1 MSATTERTADLLLN
15 VDRRRGSVV
24 SSLQGA
30 LRAAIHA
37 GRLREGDA
45 LPPTRRLAAELGV
58 ARATVVEAYAR
69 LAAEGFVTS
78 HAGSAT
84 RVAVGAGSE
93 PIPADV
99 ERDSRSRDS
108 TSDRVVP
115 TSASSRTRRGRASWR
130 ASFGTHPR
138 RSPTAIRSAH
148 RPCARRWLRTSD
160 ARVPWRPR
168 PTASSSPAVSP
179 RASRSCAA
187 RWPVA
192 ETAPWLSRTRDRTRW
207 SASRSGAPASSRCRS
222 RSTTAGIDVAALER
236 SGASAVLV
244 TPAHQYPTGSVLSAD
259 RRRAL
264 VRWARPDRRLVIEDD
279 YDAEFR
285 YDRLAVAALQGLA
298 PRRVAYLGSAS
309 KLLAPGLR
317 LGWLVP
323 PDWLRV
329 AVAEEKQYDDYGS
342 PSLDQ
347 LALAALIDEGTLGR
361 HVRRARLAYRHRRDA
376 TLTAIARHLP
386 GWQARGVAAGLQVL
400 IQPLVDLPG
409 TDRRAGDR
417 APGLPRR
424 HLDHR
429 PGELPPSR
437 RGPCAASPSRSRHR
451 LCDGRGAGHRC
462 RHRGPRGHRAR
473 RRARGRRA
481 GRSPGHQRA
490 PPSRTAL
497 IGRVGATPHRS
508 DSATPASRG
517 TRRSTRGSPADRR
530 GGSGR

>member
-15 VDRRRGSVV
+15 VDRRRGRVV

-45 LPPTRRLAAELGV
+45 LPPTRRLATELGV

-69 LAAEGFVTS
+69 LVAEGFVTA

-93 PIPADV
+93 PTPAEASETPVARFDLRPGGPDV
-99 ERDSRSRDS
+99 GLFPHEAWARIVA
-108 TSDRVVP
+108 RVVRHAP
-115 TSASSRTRRGRASWR
+115 EALAYGDPVGAPPLRTALAAYLGRTRAVTTTPDGIIVTGGVTQGLTLLCRAL
-130 ASFGTHPR
+130 
-138 RSPTAIRSAH
+138 
-148 RPCARRWLRTSD
+148 ARRG
-160 ARVPWRPR
+160 
-168 PTASSSPAVSP
+168 
-179 RASRSCAA
+179 
-187 RWPVA
+187 
-192 ETAPWLSRTRDRTRW
+192 DRTLAVEDPGPNPLERE
-207 SASRSGAPASSRCRS
+207 SIRRAGLEPLPIPVDD
-222 RSTTAGIDVAALER
+222 AGIDVAALER

-244 TPAHQYPTGSVLSAD
+244 TPAHQYPTGSVLSAE

-264 VRWARPDRRLVIEDD
+264 VRWARSDRRLVIEDD

-376 TLTAIARHLP
+376 TLAAIARHLP

-400 IQPLVDLPG
+400 VQPPIDLRGPI
-409 TDRRAGDR
+409 DERAIVLRAFRAGIWITGLASFHHPVAEDVPHR
-417 APGLPRR
+417 RPGLVIGYAMVAEQDIDAGIAALAAIVRDVEREGVSPTPDTNERR
-424 HLDHR
+424 
-429 PGELPPSR
+429 P
-437 RGPCAASPSRSRHR
+437 
-451 LCDGRGAGHRC
+451 
-462 RHRGPRGHRAR
+462 
-473 RRARGRRA
+473 RGRRSSVA
-481 GRSPGHQRA
+481 SERRPIAPIRNPG
-490 PPSRTAL
+490 
-497 IGRVGATPHRS
+497 
-508 DSATPASRG
+508 
-517 TRRSTRGSPADRR
+517 
-530 GGSGR
+530 